1 ALHRVPRRS
10 LHGQAGDARGAG
22 GHPLHR
28 DRRAGGSAGGEWRGG
43 VGGEGHMSPEAIL
56 GGGYAVCLLLSAF
69 VLEWLSAHT
78 HRRSLR
84 FRTAGFE
91 YQEVHDAWLC
101 PEGEHLWPH
110 EWDHER
116 RLVRYRAKAHVC
128 NGCPRKEAC
137 TDSDRGREIVRPLD
151 PWPHSEAGRFHRGLS
166 LMLVALALLVLVA
179 GAARNHRPE
188 EAALLL
194 GALLVAVGV
203 GRHLWRDL
211 RAQPS

>member
-1 ALHRVPRRS
+1 
-10 LHGQAGDARGAG
+10 
-22 GHPLHR
+22 
-28 DRRAGGSAGGEWRGG
+28 
-43 VGGEGHMSPEAIL
+43 MSPEAIL
-56 GGGYAVCLLLSAF
+56 GGGYAVCLLASAF

-128 NGCPRKEAC
+128 NACPVKHRC
-137 TDSDRGREIVRPLD
+137 TDSDTGREIVRPLD
-151 PWPHSEAGRFHRGLS
+151 PWPHSEAGRFHRVIAI
-166 LMLVALALLVLVA
+166 MLVAVAALVLVVA
-179 GAARNHRPE
+179 LARNHDAV
-188 EAALLL
+188 EAASL
-194 GALLVAVGV
+194 GALLAACVLAV
-203 GRHLWRDL
+203 RFLLADL
-211 RAQPS
+211 RRHPANFPTPSPSHGLRMRGL

>member
-1 ALHRVPRRS
+1 
-10 LHGQAGDARGAG
+10 
-22 GHPLHR
+22 
-28 DRRAGGSAGGEWRGG
+28 
-43 VGGEGHMSPEAIL
+43 MSPEAML
-56 GGGYAVCLLLSAF
+56 GGGYAVCLLASAF

-128 NGCPRKEAC
+128 NACPVKDRC
-137 TDSDRGREIVRPLD
+137 TDSDTGREIVRPLD
-151 PWPHSEAGRFHRGLS
+151 PWPHSEAGRFHRVIAI
-166 LMLVALALLVLVA
+166 MLVAVAALVLVVA
-179 GAARNHRPE
+179 LARNHGPAE
-188 EAALLL
+188 VASL
-194 GALLVAVGV
+194 GVLLVVCVVAV
-203 GRHLWRDL
+203 RFLLADL
-211 RAQPS
+211 RRHPANFPEPSPSHGLRTRGL